1 MDSESRYESAEEVQ
15 FSLGS
20 LPNLIEK
27 VIQEQHQDLLM
38 QLDSRLE
45 SFGRRMEKEKSFSAV
60 RSGSKLSRLHSQSS
74 KLSRLSRA
82 FTKEDPFAALQMA
95 SSSPNLPQ
103 RKLGFD
109 PPEVDDKT
117 ALDSGGSL
125 PVSRKESDPKSES
138 SDLGMLQVISLQPK
152 VDSTLSRSPA
162 ESGQNVGHI
171 DSEAGLNS
179 YDLAHRQG
187 SRVDH
192 FKKQMM
198 MSSSDVVGSGSL
210 DEPTYCSEF
219 QRRCAMVVKS
229 NSCDLLFALMIFSNS
244 VYLGVQ
250 LEMTST
256 NPHRIESQQETFFA
270 VNMVYA
276 VVFLLEVLLR
286 LVASGVT
293 PYFCAPGWGWNWL
306 DVFVVTSTWIELLFS
321 LFELEG
327 ANGLSNSNLR
337 LFRLVK
343 ITRLARVLRVLR
355 VVQYVRPL
363 RTLMHCLVDT
373 TKSFVW
379 AMLLLVLMMYVF
391 GLLFTDACLDYLREG
406 NANDPLSPQKH
417 FGSVSASMG
426 TLFRSISNGLD
437 WSEAVDTLLPVGDIW
452 IWLFYLYIA
461 FNSFAVL
468 NVMTGVFCDSAIKAA
483 ERDHEMVIHSLLQ
496 TKKDFKE
503 LVSNLFFRIDDLGLG
518 MITIAEFEK
527 HFNDEA
533 VRAFFESLEMG
544 AADAW
549 TLFASL
555 DADGDNVISL
565 KDFTERCIQLHG
577 PARSVDLFALAQ
589 QNAKLRDQL
598 KHIEEMQYSLAR
610 YVKRKAQDALQ
621 KEMDSQDPGTH
632 CLV

>member
-1 MDSESRYESAEEVQ
+1 MDAESRYESAEEVQ
-15 FSLGS
+15 FSLES

-27 VIQEQHQDLLM
+27 VIHEQHQDLLM

-45 SFGRRMEKEKSFSAV
+45 SFGRRMEREKSFSAV
-60 RSGSKLSRLHSQSS
+60 RSGSKLSRLQSHSS
-74 KLSRLSRA
+74 KLSRT
-82 FTKEDPFAALQMA
+82 FTKEDALQIA
-95 SSSPNLPQ
+95 SSSPNHSQ
-103 RKLGFD
+103 RKIGFELLD
-109 PPEVDDKT
+109 VDDTRNT
-117 ALDSGGSL
+117 ALDSGGSM
-125 PVSRKESDPKSES
+125 PVIRKKSDPTSETS
-138 SDLGMLQVISLQPK
+138 ELGMPESISQPK
-152 VDSTLSRSPA
+152 PKLQRQLSAKSA
-162 ESGQNVGHI
+162 ESMRKM
-171 DSEAGLNS
+171 DSEDGLNS

-187 SRVDH
+187 SRVDY

-198 MSSSDVVGSGSL
+198 MSSSEVVGSGSL
-210 DEPTYCSEF
+210 DESTHCSGF
-219 QRRCAMVVKS
+219 RKRCAMVVKS
-229 NSCDLLFALMIFSNS
+229 NSCELFFALMIVSNS

-250 LEMTST
+250 LEIAST
-256 NPHRIESQQETFFA
+256 NPHKIENQQETFFA

-286 LVASGVT
+286 LVASGVRR
-293 PYFCAPGWGWNWL
+293 YFCASGWGWNWL
-306 DVFVVTSTWIELLFS
+306 DVFVVSSTWIELLFS

-327 ANGLSNSNLR
+327 AEGLSNSNLR
-337 LFRLVK
+337 LFRIVK

-391 GLLFTDACLDYLREG
+391 GLLFTDACLDYLRELG
-406 NANDPLSPQKH
+406 NPSDPLSPQKH

-461 FNSFAVL
+461 FISFAVL
-468 NVMTGVFCDSAIKAA
+468 NVMTGVFCHSAIKAA

-518 MITIAEFEK
+518 MITISEFEK

-577 PARSVDLFALAQ
+577 PARSVDLFALGQ

-598 KHIEEMQYSLAR
+598 KHIEEMQYSLER

-621 KEMDSQDPGTH
+621 TVMDSQDHGTH

>member
-1 MDSESRYESAEEVQ
+1 MDAESRYESAEEVQ
-15 FSLGS
+15 FSLES

-27 VIQEQHQDLLM
+27 VIHEQHQDLLM

-45 SFGRRMEKEKSFSAV
+45 SFGRRMEREKSFSAV
-60 RSGSKLSRLHSQSS
+60 RSGSKLSRLQSHSS
-74 KLSRLSRA
+74 KLSRT
-82 FTKEDPFAALQMA
+82 FTKEDALQIA
-95 SSSPNLPQ
+95 SSSPNLSQ
-103 RKLGFD
+103 RKIGFELL
-109 PPEVDDKT
+109 EVDDNT
-117 ALDSGGSL
+117 ALDSGGSV
-125 PVSRKESDPKSES
+125 PVIRKKSDPTSETS
-138 SDLGMLQVISLQPK
+138 ELGMPESISLQPK
-152 VDSTLSRSPA
+152 PKMQRTLSAKSA
-162 ESGQNVGHI
+162 ESMRKI
-171 DSEAGLNS
+171 DSEDGLNS

-187 SRVDH
+187 SRVDY

-198 MSSSDVVGSGSL
+198 MSSSEVVGSGSL
-210 DEPTYCSEF
+210 DESTYCSGF
-219 QRRCAMVVKS
+219 RKRCAMVVKS
-229 NSCDLLFALMIFSNS
+229 NSCELFFALMIVSNS

-250 LEMTST
+250 LEIAST
-256 NPHRIESQQETFFA
+256 NPHKIENQQETFFA

-286 LVASGVT
+286 LVASGVRR
-293 PYFCAPGWGWNWL
+293 YFCASGWGWNWL
-306 DVFVVTSTWIELLFS
+306 DVFVVSSTWIELLFS

-327 ANGLSNSNLR
+327 AEGLSNSNLR
-337 LFRLVK
+337 LFRIVK

-391 GLLFTDACLDYLREG
+391 GLLFTDACLDYLRELG
-406 NANDPLSPQKH
+406 NPSDPLSPQKH

-461 FNSFAVL
+461 FISFAVL
-468 NVMTGVFCDSAIKAA
+468 NVMTGVFCHSAIKAA

-518 MITIAEFEK
+518 MITISEFEK

-577 PARSVDLFALAQ
+577 PARSVDLFALGQ

-598 KHIEEMQYSLAR
+598 KHIEEMQYSLER

-621 KEMDSQDPGTH
+621 TVMDSQDHGTH

>member
-1 MDSESRYESAEEVQ
+1 MKSSFLARAMTTTMEQGEKALERNTSPESEADAM
-15 FSLGS
+15 
-20 LPNLIEK
+20 P
-27 VIQEQHQDLLM
+27 
-38 QLDSRLE
+38 
-45 SFGRRMEKEKSFSAV
+45 
-60 RSGSKLSRLHSQSS
+60 
-74 KLSRLSRA
+74 
-82 FTKEDPFAALQMA
+82 ALTHK
-95 SSSPNLPQ
+95 P
-103 RKLGFD
+103 
-109 PPEVDDKT
+109 
-117 ALDSGGSL
+117 
-125 PVSRKESDPKSES
+125 SDPKSDT
-138 SDLGMLQVISLQPK
+138 SDLGMPKNLTTEVTQVEKPEIPK
-152 VDSTLSRSPA
+152 DSARS
-162 ESGQNVGHI
+162 SVQSMKSTGGTSTSVTNQR
-171 DSEAGLNS
+171 SEEGLNS

-187 SRVDH
+187 SRVDF

-198 MSSSDVVGSGSL
+198 MSSSDVVGSGDLGGSGC
-210 DEPTYCSEF
+210 CS
-219 QRRCAMVVKS
+219 QIQTACAMVVKS
-229 NSCDLLFALMIFSNS
+229 VWCELFFALMIVSNS

-250 LEMTST
+250 LEMAAS
-256 NPHRIESQQETFFA
+256 NPHLPERQQELFFA

-286 LVASGVT
+286 LVASGFT
-293 PYFCAPGWGWNWL
+293 RYFFGPGWTWNWL
-306 DVFVVTSTWIELLFS
+306 DVFVVTSAWVELLVN

-327 ANGLSNSNLR
+327 ANGISNTNLR
-337 LFRLVK
+337 LFRIVK

-391 GLLFTDACLDYLREG
+391 GLLFTDACLDYLREFG
-406 NANDPLSPQKH
+406 DNLDDETNPRKH
-417 FGSVSASMG
+417 FGSLSASMQ

-437 WSEAVDTLLPVGDIW
+437 WSEAVDTLLPVGGIW
-452 IWLFYLYIA
+452 IGLFYLYIA
-461 FNSFAVL
+461 FISFAVL
-468 NVMTGVFCDSAIKAA
+468 NVMTGVFCHSAIKAA

-496 TKKDFKE
+496 NKREFKE

-518 MITIAEFEK
+518 MITISEFEK

-565 KDFTERCIQLHG
+565 NDFTERCIQLHG
-577 PARSVDLFALAQ
+577 PARSVDLYALTQ

-598 KHIEEMQYSLAR
+598 KHIEELQYLIAR
-610 YVKRKAQDALQ
+610 SSRKTYSFLEKQDTQ
-621 KEMDSQDPGTH
+621 SEMPDTEFQESGTH

>member
-1 MDSESRYESAEEVQ
+1 
-15 FSLGS
+15 
-20 LPNLIEK
+20 
-27 VIQEQHQDLLM
+27 
-38 QLDSRLE
+38 
-45 SFGRRMEKEKSFSAV
+45 
-60 RSGSKLSRLHSQSS
+60 
-74 KLSRLSRA
+74 
-82 FTKEDPFAALQMA
+82 
-95 SSSPNLPQ
+95 
-103 RKLGFD
+103 
-109 PPEVDDKT
+109 
-117 ALDSGGSL
+117 
-125 PVSRKESDPKSES
+125 
-138 SDLGMLQVISLQPK
+138 
-152 VDSTLSRSPA
+152 
-162 ESGQNVGHI
+162 
-171 DSEAGLNS
+171 
-179 YDLAHRQG
+179 
-187 SRVDH
+187 
-192 FKKQMM
+192 
-198 MSSSDVVGSGSL
+198 
-210 DEPTYCSEF
+210 
-219 QRRCAMVVKS
+219 
-229 NSCDLLFALMIFSNS
+229 
-244 VYLGVQ
+244 
-250 LEMTST
+250 
-256 NPHRIESQQETFFA
+256 
-270 VNMVYA
+270 
-276 VVFLLEVLLR
+276 
-286 LVASGVT
+286 
-293 PYFCAPGWGWNWL
+293 
-306 DVFVVTSTWIELLFS
+306 
-321 LFELEG
+321 
-327 ANGLSNSNLR
+327 
-337 LFRLVK
+337 
-343 ITRLARVLRVLR
+343 
-355 VVQYVRPL
+355 
-363 RTLMHCLVDT
+363 MHCLVDT

-468 NVMTGVFCDSAIKAA
+468 NVMTGVFCHSAIKAA